1 MNVIEAEKLSC
12 HFGKV
17 KAVDE
22 LSFGI
27 PEGTVFGLL
36 GPNGAGKS
44 TTIKSLM
51 GLNAPTKGS
60 GRVLGVEGRKLG
72 SKELQR
78 IGYVSED
85 QKMPDWMTV
94 DQVIRY
100 CAPMYPTWDDE
111 FVQELLVQ
119 FELPG
124 DRKLKALSRG
134 MRMKVALILAIAF
147 RPEVLILD
155 EPFGGLDPVVREE
168 LIDGILEL
176 TGQEKWTVLLSSHDM
191 EEVERLA
198 DRVGIL
204 KNGKLVTDEG
214 VEELQERFRKIE
226 VSFEGEVK
234 EERPKSWWKVRQA
247 ERRIEFVH
255 SQYSEANWEEGEK
268 GLRGGNASDGWEDEF
283 TGDLR
288 GNRASWWGAEGNF

>member
-1 MNVIEAEKLSC
+1 MNAIEAENLSC

-17 KAVDE
+17 KAVDG
-22 LSFGI
+22 LSFKI
-27 PEGTVFGLL
+27 DEGSVFGLL

-51 GLNAPTKGS
+51 GLNNPTKGLV
-60 GRVLGVEGRKLG
+60 RILEVEGRKLG
-72 SKELQR
+72 PKELQR

-94 DQVIRY
+94 DQVLRY

-111 FVQELLVQ
+111 FVKELLMQ

-155 EPFGGLDPVVREE
+155 EPFGGLDAVVREE
-168 LIDGILEL
+168 IIDGILEL

-204 KNGKLVTDEG
+204 RDGKLMTNEG
-214 VEELQERFRKIE
+214 VEELQERFRKVD
-226 VSFEGEVK
+226 VSFEGELKK
-234 EERPKSWWKVRQA
+234 EVPTCWWKVRSEENRA
-247 ERRIEFVH
+247 EFVH
-255 SQYSEANWEEGEK
+255 SNFKEREWRPEMEGVFGEGARGEVSKMSLREIYVAIARSGEAK
-268 GLRGGNASDGWEDEF
+268 
-283 TGDLR
+283 
-288 GNRASWWGAEGNF
+288 

>member
-1 MNVIEAEKLSC
+1 MNVIEAENLIC
-12 HFGKV
+12 YFGKV

-27 PEGTVFGLL
+27 PEGVVFGLL

-51 GLNAPTKGS
+51 GLNAPTKGK
-60 GRVLGVEGRKLG
+60 GQVLGVEGRKLG
-72 SKELQR
+72 PKELR
-78 IGYVSED
+78 RVGYVSED

-94 DQVIRY
+94 NQVIRY
-100 CAPMYPTWDDE
+100 CAPMYPTWDGD
-111 FVQELLVQ
+111 FVKELLVQ

-214 VEELQERFRKIE
+214 VEELQERFRKVE
-226 VSFEGEVK
+226 VSFAEEVQK
-234 EERPKSWWKVRQA
+234 DWP
-247 ERRIEFVH
+247 
-255 SQYSEANWEEGEK
+255 
-268 GLRGGNASDGWEDEF
+268 
-283 TGDLR
+283 
-288 GNRASWWGAEGNF
+288 ASWWQVRVGERRNGVCAFRVFSGEMGGREERLWRKGRRRRLGR

>member
-1 MNVIEAEKLSC
+1 MNVIEAENLSC

-27 PEGTVFGLL
+27 PEGVVFGLL

-51 GLNAPTKGS
+51 GLNSPTKGV

-72 SKELQR
+72 PKELR
-78 IGYVSED
+78 RVGYVSED

-100 CAPMYPTWDDE
+100 CAPMYPTWDGD
-111 FVQELLVQ
+111 FVKELLEQ

-214 VEELQERFRKIE
+214 VEELQERFRKVE
-226 VSFEGEVK
+226 VSFAEEVQK
-234 EERPKSWWKVRQA
+234 DWPASWWQVRVG
-247 ERRIEFVH
+247 ERRMEFVH
-255 SQYSEANWEEGEK
+255 SEFSQAKWEEEKKGFGEGAQATVGK
-268 GLRGGNASDGWEDEF
+268 MTLREIYVAIA
-283 TGDLR
+283 
-288 GNRASWWGAEGNF
+288 RAGEGTKAV

>member
-1 MNVIEAEKLSC
+1 MSVIKAENISC
-12 HFGKV
+12 HFGSV
-17 KAVDE
+17 KAVNE
-22 LSFGI
+22 LSFEI
-27 PEGTVFGLL
+27 PEGSIFGLL

-44 TTIKSLM
+44 TTIKTLM
-51 GLNAPTKGS
+51 GLNKPTKGK
-60 GRVLGVEGRKLG
+60 GLLLGVDGRKLG
-72 SKELQR
+72 PKQLQR

-85 QKMPDWMTV
+85 QKMPDWMKV
-94 DQVIRY
+94 DEVIAY
-100 CAPMYPTWDDE
+100 CAPLYPTWDGE
-111 FVQELLVQ
+111 FVKELLVQ

-124 DRKLKALSRG
+124 ERRLRTLSRG

-204 KNGKLVTDEG
+204 KGGRLVTDEG
-214 VEELQERFRKIE
+214 VEELQERFRKVE
-226 VSFEGEVK
+226 VSFSGEVK
-234 EERPKSWWKVRQA
+234 GELPMSWLSARMSESRA
-247 ERRIEFVH
+247 EFVH
-255 SQYSEANWEEGEK
+255 SQFSESEWQAEEKMVFGEGALATVSKMNLREIYLTIARK
-268 GLRGGNASDGWEDEF
+268 GGVK
-283 TGDLR
+283 
-288 GNRASWWGAEGNF
+288 EG